1 MVAIKLSS
9 QIGNIMNTKTDQTPN
24 SVYLL
29 NPEIKPCQ
37 LSSAISASLSK
48 AEALAL
54 TAATI
59 DFDGYDP
66 DTINNY
72 MWTLSDLIREI
83 KWLYEKVIPPVE

>member
-1 MVAIKLSS
+1 MQTRSNQTSS
-9 QIGNIMNTKTDQTPN
+9 G
-24 SVYLL
+24 VYLF
-29 NPEIKPCQ
+29 NPDIEASQ

-54 TAATI
+54 TAATM

-72 MWTLSDLIREI
+72 MWALSDLIREI
-83 KWLYEKVIPPVE
+83 KWLYEKAIPPVE

>member
-1 MVAIKLSS
+1 MTTSA
-9 QIGNIMNTKTDQTPN
+9 NQTPN
-24 SVYLL
+24 GVYLF
-29 NPEIKPCQ
+29 NPEIKPSQ
-37 LSSAISASLSK
+37 LSSAINASLSK

-54 TAATI
+54 TAATM

-83 KWLYEKVIPPVE
+83 KWLYEKAIPPVE